1 MAGENAVQRREI
13 EAVRRLCVRRDRK
26 LDLVQLAHVV
36 PNLGNI
42 LGPLVRGLTDE
53 RDELADDVQ

>member
-1 MAGENAVQRREI
+1 MQRREI